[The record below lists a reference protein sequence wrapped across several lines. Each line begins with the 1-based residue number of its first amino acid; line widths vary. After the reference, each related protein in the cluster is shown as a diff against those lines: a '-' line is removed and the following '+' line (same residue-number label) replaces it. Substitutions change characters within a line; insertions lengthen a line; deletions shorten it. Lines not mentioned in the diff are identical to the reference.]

1 MRAAL
6 ADLKVLHETGL
17 LDDAS
22 YVTAQQKWVARL
34 AAGEV
39 QDDDEGTRGGEKSA
53 DKPMALVESGS
64 AALAAAL
71 PTVPSH
77 DERDVHRRRRTEKK
91 DKKDKRK
98 AAARAAARPEPE
110 PEPEPRLPLG
120 HGTPLE
126 PLCAVLP
133 QLDRIAFTLA
143 LRAAS
148 LHLAKRDI
156 EIDRRALSAEMSRCG
171 LPGKGKPL
179 SACGFLLKES
189 GKGGGRKPAVLF
201 EHLGPLGFTEM
212 HIDCLVATLEWVK
225 NGLPPGIGDPLV
237 EGWPKETAA
246 VEGDH
251 EPPPPPPHSPSASE
265 DEDEDEDGDEDEV
278 DADEGSDG
286 DGSGSM
292 VVVHREDI
300 PAAVAAATLPFT
312 QRQGPRTTV
321 PRRQPQ
327 PLSAMLEA
335 EDWDDSRSLARGRYA
350 HFHAAARTLHLHTFC
365 GLLGCV
371 RLLQK
376 CAYDCKS
383 AAQTARRAVWRS
395 DRLRRA
401 VEIWLSDA
409 GIGGNTKS
417 SSLRGFDTGPLLEFA
432 DRENLLGNA
441 QPRTHLS
448 RKKDDLIHL
457 HQGFS

>member
-22 YVTAQQKWVARL
+22 YVAAQQKWVARL
-34 AAGEV
+34 ATGEV
-39 QDDDEGTRGGEKSA
+39 QEGDEGTRGGEKST
-53 DKPMALVESGS
+53 DILMTRVESSS
-64 AALAAAL
+64 AALVAAL

-77 DERDVHRRRRTEKK
+77 DEHDERRKRRAE
-91 DKKDKRK
+91 KKDKRK
-98 AAARAAARPEPE
+98 AAARAAARPQPEPE
-110 PEPEPRLPLG
+110 PEPEPEPPLG

-156 EIDRRALSAEMSRCG
+156 EIDRRALSAELSRCG
-171 LPGKGKPL
+171 IPGKGKPL

-189 GKGGGRKPAVLF
+189 GKGGGRKPAVLH
-201 EHLGPLGFTEM
+201 EHLAPLGFTEM

-225 NGLPPGIGDPLV
+225 DGLPPGIGDPLV
-237 EGWPKETAA
+237 EGWPKETAP
-246 VEGDH
+246 VEDDH

-265 DEDEDEDGDEDEV
+265 DEEEDEDGDEV

-292 VVVHREDI
+292 VVVHRDDI
-300 PAAVAAATLPFT
+300 PAAVAAASLPFT
-312 QRQGPRTTV
+312 QRQGPHTIA
-321 PRRQPQ
+321 PRRQLQ
-327 PLSAMLEA
+327 PLSALLEA
-335 EDWDDSRSLARGRYA
+335 QDWDDSRSLARGRYA
-350 HFHAAARTLHLHTFC
+350 HSRSRTLQLDTLC
-365 GLLGCV
+365 ALLGCFC
-371 RLLQK
+371 LLQK
-376 CAYDCKS
+376 CGYDCMS
-383 AAQTARRAVWRS
+383 AAQTAHRTVCS
-395 DRLRRA
+395 HRLRRA

-432 DRENLLGNA
+432 DRENLLGTT
-441 QPRTHLS
+441 QPHTSQAGDRCP
-448 RKKDDLIHL
+448 DP
-457 HQGFS
+457 